1 MLKEEFLKLT
11 GAPSFP
17 DEAFDKVNNAY
28 MELQNMDKQE
38 FCKLYKSQPYEI
50 MDRLVDGICSL
61 RQQAGFYKSQVN
73 VFAEKLIDNADGIDS
88 DTYEKA
94 TLAYGQA
101 NTIKYKVRKGYSL
114 TENEQD
120 YLQRNLR

>member
-11 GAPSFP
+11 GAPRFP

-28 MELQNMDKQE
+28 MELQEMDKQE

-50 MDRLVDGICSL
+50 MDRLVDKIWSL
-61 RQQAGFYKSQVN
+61 RQQAQYYKSQVN
-73 VFAEKLIDNADGIDS
+73 VFAEKLIDDADGIDS
-88 DTYEKA
+88 DTYEQA

-101 NTIKYKVRKGYSL
+101 NTIKYKVRKGYGL

-120 YLQRNLR
+120 YLERNLR